1 LGKYTAPAEE
11 AKGLYGLWVN
21 FTIPEAPFSLQTHP
35 RIYLRYVILKE
46 LSRILVEDLGA
57 LPLAPGDAT
66 RPVRGLAVEE
76 PTEGWIYKD
85 EVAVTA
91 REDLDEGFLRS
102 VRESGSPAV
111 VWRSDGEPPA
121 EVRELAAELDL
132 GLFVVSPRVALR
144 RLLSVFSGGDELLLL
159 SHGVGRTLLES
170 AGSEASLGDLTARI
184 SELLD
189 RPVVVEDPVG
199 RLIAS
204 AARSEQPDAL
214 HALLEEH
221 GLRASKGSGVEE
233 TRRERRDRYARLPD
247 GYLSVPVERWRMAD
261 REFFWTPIGSG
272 TPAGYLWMD
281 LEARPLKPE
290 DVVLLYW
297 ARRVLEAELGK
308 ERIRLETELGVRGDF
323 VDDLVSGH
331 YGSVELLLQRAR
343 YLGADLSE
351 GALVVVVDIDNFD
364 RYLERRKPKEP
375 VIQELKRRLADAV
388 RLQARQLFSNF
399 LLGPRSDNVI
409 LFLGPSEEEPPEELP
424 ELAQRLAKGVQRY
437 IKGLLPDLTVS
448 VGIGRYKKNPALLPD
463 AYSEAEVAL
472 EIGHRIHGPSSAST
486 FDGTG
491 TYKLLFRVLQENPE
505 ELEAFYSETLE
516 PVVLYDSRYGTDL
529 VQTLTTY
536 LENDASTIRTAG
548 DLFAHRHTIRYRLD
562 RVGELTGLDV
572 DKSEDRERLT
582 LGIKAMQLL
591 GRVPEQP
598 SSFTDR

>member
-1 LGKYTAPAEE
+1 M
-11 AKGLYGLWVN
+11 
-21 FTIPEAPFSLQTHP
+21 
-35 RIYLRYVILKE
+35 ILKE
-46 LSRILVEDLGA
+46 LTLILVEEFGA
-57 LPLAPGDAT
+57 RPVARGDAA
-66 RPVRGLAVEE
+66 RPVHGLAVEE
-76 PTEGWIYKD
+76 PTEAWLEKD
-85 EVAVTA
+85 EVAVTS
-91 REDLDEGFLRS
+91 REDLDGGFLRS

-111 VWRSDGEPPA
+111 VWRKDGEPPQ
-121 EVRELAAELDL
+121 EVGEISAELGL
-132 GLFVVSPRVALR
+132 GLFIVSAKIPLR
-144 RLLSVFSGGDELLLL
+144 RLLSVFSGDDGLLLL

-170 AGSEASLGDLTARI
+170 AGGGASIDDITARI

-199 RLIAS
+199 RLVSS
-204 AARSEQPDAL
+204 AGEPKTL
-214 HALLEEH
+214 LTLLE
-221 GLRASKGSGVEE
+221 GLDLRASKGSGVEE

-247 GYLSVPVERWRMAD
+247 GYLSVPLERWRMAN

-272 TPAGYLWMD
+272 NPAGYLWMD
-281 LEARPLKPE
+281 LDEKPLKPE

-297 ARRVLEAELGK
+297 ARSVLEAELGK
-308 ERIRLETELGVRGDF
+308 ERIRLETELGMRGDF
-323 VDDLVSGH
+323 VDDLVGGH
-331 YGSVELLLQRAR
+331 YGSVDLLLQRAR
-343 YLGADLSE
+343 YLGADLSQ
-351 GALVVVVDIDNFD
+351 GALVLVVDIDDFA

-388 RLQARQLFSNF
+388 RLQTRQFFSNF

-409 LFLGPSEEEPPEELP
+409 LFLGPSDNERPEELP
-424 ELAQRLAKGVQRY
+424 DLAQRLAKGVQRY
-437 IKGLLPDLTVS
+437 VKGLLPDLTVS
-448 VGIGRYKKNPALLPD
+448 LGIGRYKKDPALLPE

-472 EIGHRIHGPSSAST
+472 EIGHRIYGSSSVST
-486 FDGTG
+486 FEGTG
-491 TYKLLFRVLQENPE
+491 TYKLLYRVLQENPE

-536 LENDASTIRTAG
+536 LQNDASTVRTAG
-548 DLFAHRHTIRYRLD
+548 ELFAHRHTIRYRLD

-591 GRVPEQP
+591 GHVPEEP

>member
-1 LGKYTAPAEE
+1 M
-11 AKGLYGLWVN
+11 
-21 FTIPEAPFSLQTHP
+21 
-35 RIYLRYVILKE
+35 ILKE
-46 LSRILVEDLGA
+46 LSQILVEELGA
-57 LPLAPGDAT
+57 RPLTPGDAT

-76 PTEGWIYKD
+76 PAHGWLEKD
-85 EVAVTA
+85 EVAVTR
-91 REDLDEGFLRS
+91 RERLEEGFLRS
-102 VRESGSPAV
+102 VGEAGSPAV
-111 VWRSDGEPPA
+111 LWRRGGEPPP
-121 EVRELAAELDL
+121 EAAESAAAL
-132 GLFVVSPRVALR
+132 GLGLVLVSPEVPLR
-144 RLLSVFSGGDELLLL
+144 RLLSVFSGGDGLLLL
-159 SHGVGRTLLES
+159 SHGAARALLES
-170 AGSEASLGDLTARI
+170 AGGETSIDDLTHRI
-184 SELLD
+184 SDLLD
-189 RPVVVEDPVG
+189 RAVVVEDPVG
-199 RLIAS
+199 RLISS
-204 AARSEQPDAL
+204 AGPREPNTL
-214 HALLEEH
+214 HALLDEH
-221 GLRASKGSGVEE
+221 GLRASKSSGVEE

-261 REFFWTPIGSG
+261 SELFWTPIGAG
-272 TPAGYLWMD
+272 NPAGYLWMD
-281 LEARPLKPE
+281 LEERPLQPE

-297 ARRVLEAELGK
+297 ARRVLETEFGK

-331 YGSVELLLQRAR
+331 YGTVDLLLQRAG

-351 GALVVVVDIDNFD
+351 GAIVLVVDIDDFA

-409 LFLGPSEEEPPEELP
+409 LFLGPCEKQPPEELP
-424 ELAQRLAKGVQRY
+424 ELTQRLAKGVQRY

-463 AYSEAEVAL
+463 AHSEAEVAL
-472 EIGHRIHGPSSAST
+472 EIGHRIHGPSSVST
-486 FDGTG
+486 FEGTG
-491 TYKLLFRVLQENPE
+491 TYKLLFRVLQENQE

-516 PVVLYDSRYGTDL
+516 PVVLYDSRYGTEL

-536 LENDASTIRTAG
+536 LNNDASTVRTAG